1 MVWPHRSTDVSL
13 SESNMYCL
21 ATTAKVPNDEQA
33 EASVSA
39 EQKQEKKAHL
49 VADGAVVLHR
59 VLDAAVLVAQGRRV
73 AGSCVVYNINNK

>member
-21 ATTAKVPNDEQA
+21 ATIAKVPNDEQA
-33 EASVSA
+33 EAFSLQQQTES
-39 EQKQEKKAHL
+39 QKKAQQPHL

-73 AGSCVVYNINNK
+73 AGSCVIYK